1 MSEIKDLAI
10 NFEAVKIAMTQD
22 KNGLIL
28 KLAIHPSDAP
38 QDLVVAPV
46 GTRYMVAAVMLN
58 DQDEPVKGVKKREAD
73 SVISIAG
80 ALCRNPRFQAWL
92 EDTGLALDNSE
103 KSAVEAVR
111 EFCGIK
117 SRSEF
122 STNENARNKFMVL
135 RDQFEADYKKGKV
148 Q

>member
-1 MSEIKDLAI
+1 MSEIRDVAI
-10 NFEAVKIAMTQD
+10 NFEAVKVSMNQD
-22 KNGLIL
+22 KNGLML
-28 KLAIHPSDAP
+28 KLAIHPADAP

-46 GTRYMVAAVMLN
+46 GTRYMIAAVMLN

-80 ALCRNPRFQAWL
+80 ALCRNNRFQDWL
-92 EDTGLALDNSE
+92 EDTGLALEGSE
-103 KSAVEAVR
+103 KAAVDAVR

-122 STNENARNKFMVL
+122 STNENARTKFMAL
-135 RDQFEADYKKGKV
+135 REQFEADYKKGKV
-148 Q
+148 R

>member
-1 MSEIKDLAI
+1 
-10 NFEAVKIAMTQD
+10 
-22 KNGLIL
+22 
-28 KLAIHPSDAP
+28 
-38 QDLVVAPV
+38 
-46 GTRYMVAAVMLN
+46 VMLN

-73 SVISIAG
+73 TVITIAG
-80 ALCRNPRFQAWL
+80 ALCRNPRFQEWL
-92 EDTGLALDNSE
+92 EATGVAQDSSE
-103 KSAVEAVR
+103 KAAVEAVR

>member
-1 MSEIKDLAI
+1 MSEIRDIAI
-10 NFEAVKIAMTQD
+10 NFEAVKVSMNQD
-22 KNGLIL
+22 KNGLML

-46 GTRYMVAAVMLN
+46 GTRYMIAAVMLN

-73 SVISIAG
+73 TVISIAG
-80 ALCRNPRFQAWL
+80 ALCRNPRFQDWL
-92 EDTGLALDNSE
+92 VDTGLAFARGE
-103 KSAVEAVR
+103 KGAVDAVR
-111 EFCGIK
+111 EFCGIT

-135 RDQFEADYKKGKV
+135 REQFEADYKKGNV
-148 Q
+148 R

>member
-1 MSEIKDLAI
+1 MSEIRDIAI

-46 GTRYMVAAVMLN
+46 GTRYMIAAVMLN

-73 SVISIAG
+73 SVISISG
-80 ALCRNPRFQAWL
+80 ALCRNPRFQDWL
-92 EDTGLALDNSE
+92 EATGLAADSSE

-122 STNENARNKFMVL
+122 STNENARNKFMAM
-135 RDQFEADYKKGKV
+135 REQFETDYKRGKLK
-148 Q
+148 

>member
-10 NFEAVKIAMTQD
+10 NFEAVKIAMNQD

-73 SVISIAG
+73 TVITIAG
-80 ALCRNPRFQAWL
+80 ALCRNPRFQYWL
-92 EDTGLALDNSE
+92 QSSGVSDTNSE
-103 KSAVEAVR
+103 QAAVEAVR

-135 RDQFEADYKKGKV
+135 REQFEADYKKGNV
-148 Q
+148 R

>member
-1 MSEIKDLAI
+1 MSEIRDVAI

-22 KNGLIL
+22 KNGLVL
-28 KLAIHPSDAP
+28 KLSIHPSDAP

-46 GTRYMVAAVMLN
+46 GSRYMIAAVLLN

-73 SVISIAG
+73 TVITVAG
-80 ALCRNPRFQAWL
+80 ALCRNNRFQDWL
-92 EDTGLALDNSE
+92 EATGMALDSSE
-103 KSAVEAVR
+103 KAAVEAVR

-122 STNENARNKFMVL
+122 STNESARNKFKVL
-135 RDQFEADYKKGKV
+135 KDQFESDYKKGLV

>member
-1 MSEIKDLAI
+1 MSEIRDIAI
-10 NFEAVKIAMTQD
+10 NFEAVKVSMNQD
-22 KNGLIL
+22 KNGLML

-46 GTRYMVAAVMLN
+46 GTRYMIAAVMLN

-73 SVISIAG
+73 TVISMAG
-80 ALCRNPRFQAWL
+80 ALCRNPRFQDWL
-92 EDTGLALDNSE
+92 VDTGLAISNNE
-103 KSAVEAVR
+103 KGAVDAVR
-111 EFCGIK
+111 EFCGIT

-135 RDQFEADYKKGKV
+135 REQFEADYKKGNV
-148 Q
+148 R